1 MGGSKTMLKRQ
12 LDLNLSVPEP
22 EFIGGIFPRK
32 FFSVIASAPGVGKS
46 WFVLRMLMELSAGG
60 QIFNELSL
68 NEPQRKVLCFC
79 GENGFDMYI
88 QRAKK
93 LVGIPF
99 NMMNTAIY
107 SARETFMQ
115 EDNFMID
122 DTRGK
127 RNIHEIMQL
136 EKPDIVFFDTLISFH
151 TSDESSMRDMTVI
164 YDFLGKLAEY
174 YNCAVVVIHH
184 LRKRKSRD
192 STKISQDDLI
202 GSSALTRLA
211 ALVIS
216 LIRIKN
222 NTIMVRC
229 LKSWYKYFQEFS
241 FRLEDTEDEKIKFHT
256 DFTTEFGLNLP
267 ERLKRL
273 FHQIKSDPEK
283 PNEIT
288 LSEASKILQCSLQA
302 LQYSFKKF
310 CNDGILSVKETVGI
324 QKIYIIN

>member
-1 MGGSKTMLKRQ
+1 MGRGKNMLKRQ

-60 QIFNELSL
+60 QIFNELSI

-107 SARETFMQ
+107 SSRETFLQ
-115 EDNFMID
+115 EGNFMID
-122 DTRGK
+122 DVTGK
-127 RNIHEIMQL
+127 RNIHEIMQS

-151 TSDESSMRDMTVI
+151 TSDESSMRDMTTI
-164 YDFLGKLAEY
+164 FDFLGKLAEY
-174 YNCAVVVIHH
+174 YNCAVVIIHH
-184 LRKRKSRD
+184 LRKRKSKD
-192 STKISQDDLI
+192 SMKISQDDLI

-216 LIRIKN
+216 LTRIKN
-222 NTIMVRC
+222 DKVLVRC
-229 LKSWYKYFQEFS
+229 LKSWYKYFTEFS
-241 FRLEDTEDEKIKFHT
+241 FKLEDVEDEKIKFNT
-256 DFTTEFGLNLP
+256 DFTTDFSLNVP

-283 PNEIT
+283 PNEISLT
-288 LSEASKILQCSLQA
+288 EASKILQCSVQS
-302 LQYSFKKF
+302 LQYSFKKY
-310 CNDGILSVKETVGI
+310 CNDGILTFKEVAGNS
-324 QKIYIIN
+324 KIYTIN